1 MLKTLPYILQ
11 IISMPSLH
19 AEGSMYWYREQKVE
33 TNETHIII
41 RKLASTT
48 HIIIRKL
55 ASTAWGGMTHNLYE
69 ARHSHNIITVLYI
82 DCLTLNSN
90 LSHPPPTHNKKLK
103 GVSGFVCSE
112 S

>member
-48 HIIIRKL
+48 
-55 ASTAWGGMTHNLYE
+55 WGGMTHNLYE
-69 ARHSHNIITVLYI
+69 ASHSHNIITVLYI